1 MCQQLRYCFCLWLL
15 TCAGVA
21 TQAQPGPQTGSG
33 PRSQPTTSLADT
45 SRQIMLASGKLKSS
59 TFWELPPGNGYALR
73 FTAPP
78 GSQRQLT
85 SVRLHFGSFGER
97 IAKGQVRLRLA
108 TVAAD
113 GSPANDN
120 LLSKEVLISEQTL
133 QHLDQPLALTWPAE
147 RIIVP
152 TGGFFIVLE
161 GVGNAADEYVIK
173 SPRVVLAGAGN
184 SAIGRRSQPNAT
196 PRPLSTWSIPHL
208 FSAKLTTV
216 PVAFWGHEGEAPEW
230 QSFSPAKQVPMLEVG
245 FR

>member
-1 MCQQLRYCFCLWLL
+1 MRQRLRYCFYLWLL
-15 TCAGVA
+15 TCAGA
-21 TQAQPGPQTGSG
+21 AAQAG
-33 PRSQPTTSLADT
+33 TSARGQLTPLPADT
-45 SRQIMLASGKLKSS
+45 SRQIVLASGKLRPA

-85 SVRLHFGSFGER
+85 SIRLHFASFGER
-97 IAKGQVRLRLA
+97 IARGQVRLRVA

-120 LLSKEVLISEQTL
+120 LLAKEVLISEQTL

-147 RIIVP
+147 RVVVP
-152 TGGFFIVLE
+152 SGGFFIVLE

-196 PRPLSTWSIPHL
+196 PRLLSTWSIPHL

-216 PVAFWGHEGEAPEW
+216 PIGFWGHEGEAPEW